1 MLTRAGEAALCLPA
15 RVSLRLT
22 GDGSVDGATY

>member
-1 MLTRAGEAALCLPA
+1 MVPA

-22 GDGSVDGATY
+22 STESAAANSTAHFLLVAAD